1 MEGACRRSA
10 CSNAHGF
17 AEIRDAMND
26 ASPICWRWLEGRC
39 HIPHCKYA
47 HTFRRHHASQRS
59 SFDNGRSSFARSRNS
74 GDSRRGSF
82 HTSSNARRS
91 VDRRRPSFSSACN
104 GARDPNQ
111 LDGPADHMA
120 ALDSA
125 LTRQAKLPIRPVHAR
140 KSMDRSYAND
150 RSFNN
155 ERSFNDAPVRPWVA
169 MARASA
175 AGNGK
180 SGLFAGDGRGRM
192 PSSSGHGSSGSGDE
206 NVNGKMSGSGGK
218 SWCNALLGKPMPN
231 GSDERLSGKGRPAAT
246 FASRVAAVSADK

>member
-1 MEGACRRSA
+1 
-10 CSNAHGF
+10 
-17 AEIRDAMND
+17 
-26 ASPICWRWLEGRC
+26 
-39 HIPHCKYA
+39 
-47 HTFRRHHASQRS
+47 
-59 SFDNGRSSFARSRNS
+59 
-74 GDSRRGSF
+74 
-82 HTSSNARRS
+82 
-91 VDRRRPSFSSACN
+91 
-104 GARDPNQ
+104 
-111 LDGPADHMA
+111 
-120 ALDSA
+120 
-125 LTRQAKLPIRPVHAR
+125 
-140 KSMDRSYAND
+140 MDRSYADDRNG

-155 ERSFNDAPVRPWVA
+155 NGRSFSDAPVRPWVA